1 MTSEHEESAI
11 LNSSQI
17 ASQKISMKTGK
28 SSKLLNMLMGRLTA
42 SKLNELGLNTMV
54 MDEVKNEI
62 NEQMRNNRTSYRADE
77 ELSSTVKKLQYDK
90 DGGIELTLVY
100 VDLNLHHTARLRLS
114 MVKKYLSQLKS
125 HIHLAHTLQTR

>member
-28 SSKLLNMLMGRLTA
+28 SSKLFNMLMGRLTA

-77 ELSSTVKKLQYDK
+77 ELSSTVRKLQYDK
-90 DGGIELTLVY
+90 EGGIELTLVY
-100 VDLNLHHTARLRLS
+100 VDLN
-114 MVKKYLSQLKS
+114 
-125 HIHLAHTLQTR
+125 

>member
-114 MVKKYLSQLKS
+114 MVKKYLSQLNS